1 MGESKMYSE
10 YLLVISIIFS
20 IHSQVTLAL
29 EDEISQVIWTD
40 VAEASLL
47 TEDEH
52 KVAFRDVVIESV
64 VRRMFNVFMQ
74 SSKQWPAHSN
84 FPNHLLLK
92 DPQVVQE
99 NISFKK
105 KTQGLVD
112 IDFKAWN
119 LKISGLHDI
128 KIKNLHVLRHIGLKD
143 IRVVVQLVTDLKIT
157 GEYKLQGTGL
167 SMLPLTGSGQLN
179 VAVSQL
185 LLTGESFLIV
195 RENNSTKGTDM
206 DVKLENLL
214 GGGLVGNAANDVLK
228 LVGEDLL
235 YSHKD
240 VLVKTVREVFKNEI
254 SKFIDV

>member
-1 MGESKMYSE
+1 MGSKMYSE

-74 SSKQWPAHSN
+74 SSKQGQAHSN

-119 LKISGLHDI
+119 LKISGLP
-128 KIKNLHVLRHIGLKD
+128 
-143 IRVVVQLVTDLKIT
+143 DLKIT

-195 RENNSTKGTDM
+195 RENNSTKGTDLHVKEMDLKVKHEDM